1 MKLNRVSPLIIAV
14 IGVVLSL
21 LAIAGIYFLLIKPTQ
36 DETTVQQSIKDQNF
50 SDSTTA
56 AQKAAQKTL
65 ADAKIKV
72 QQTKFQWAIKSAA
85 RMPRYDVSNRTQAL
99 QQLTYELT
107 RYLGPDIQHQLK
119 ATGVKS
125 DTQVVLPPPPL
136 SPNDITAAPVV
147 VPLGTIA
154 VTGDFRHILT
164 HFYEWQYFNRL
175 VLVDNLTLSGS
186 SPYLTATYTAT
197 LYIFPQNDDKLGPI
211 IPGAGGGTAAPG
223 GGAGGFPGGPPG
235 GFPGGPPGGFPGA
248 PPGGGPPGYR
258 GGGPPSGAPPSG
270 QRAV

>member
-1 MKLNRVSPLIIAV
+1 MKLNRVSPLIIAAA
-14 IGVVLSL
+14 GVVLSL

-36 DETTVQQSIKDQNF
+36 DETAVQQGIYDQNYP
-50 SDSTTA
+50 DSTPA
-56 AQKAAQKTL
+56 SQKAAQKTL
-65 ADAKIKV
+65 ADAKVKV
-72 QQTKFQWAIKSAA
+72 QQTKFQWAVKSAA
-85 RMPRYDVSNRTQAL
+85 RMPRYDVSNRTLAL
-99 QQLTYELT
+99 QQITYELT
-107 RYLGPDIQHQLK
+107 RYLGPDVQHQLK
-119 ATGVKS
+119 VTGVKS
-125 DTQVVLPPPPL
+125 DTQVVLPTPPL

-147 VPLGTIA
+147 VPLGTIT

-175 VLVDNLTLSGS
+175 VLVDGLTLSGS
-186 SPYLTATYTAT
+186 SPYLSATYTAT

-258 GGGPPSGAPPSG
+258 GGGPPRGPGA
-270 QRAV
+270 A